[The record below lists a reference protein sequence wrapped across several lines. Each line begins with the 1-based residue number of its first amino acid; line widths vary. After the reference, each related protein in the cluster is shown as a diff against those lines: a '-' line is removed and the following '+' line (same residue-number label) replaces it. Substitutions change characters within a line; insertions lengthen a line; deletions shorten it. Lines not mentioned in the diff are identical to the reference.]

1 MFFQSWKNSLTCC
14 ETLDKP
20 LPSGVGAEKELNGLI
35 SVNPAHMMVLAR
47 TSSLSF
53 KPSHTAESSWER
65 SHGCTWAMASHSLNI
80 GEERQIGVFGSCLEG
95 SLVESY
101 KLSLPYILGQGC

>member
-1 MFFQSWKNSLTCC
+1 MAPSPASLEACAGLVGAKGLRFFFQSWKNSLTCC

-47 TSSLSF
+47 LGEVTWVHVGRGQPFTEHGRREANGSVWLLS
-53 KPSHTAESSWER
+53 
-65 SHGCTWAMASHSLNI
+65 
-80 GEERQIGVFGSCLEG
+80 
-95 SLVESY
+95 
-101 KLSLPYILGQGC
+101 